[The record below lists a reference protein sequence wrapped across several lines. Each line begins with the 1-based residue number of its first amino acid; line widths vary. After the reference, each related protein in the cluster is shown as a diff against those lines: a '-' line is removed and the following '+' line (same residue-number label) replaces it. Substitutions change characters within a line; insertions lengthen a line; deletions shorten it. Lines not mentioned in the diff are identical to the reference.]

1 MFIPSCFLFFLTL
14 QLVDSAFFQIFVE
27 ASHSHRIFGLGNP
40 RDLKPLERCLQLHN
54 TQTFSILVF
63 KKSTHPMACL
73 FHAFQL
79 VRNSKHSRKNTQQT
93 SSFAKKGLFWPTGG
107 FCSILSEKLF
117 RKTKKKLV
125 KQRWHLTILQCQGRG
140 SLSCQ
145 VRNPGTSLPGR
156 RSPRSLS
163 RHRRRLPLKPMGV
176 TSPKI

>member
-1 MFIPSCFLFFLTL
+1 MDSTFFL
-14 QLVDSAFFQIFVE
+14 DFCS
-27 ASHSHRIFGLGNP
+27 ASHSHRIFGFGNP

-93 SSFAKKGLFWPTGG
+93 SSFTKKGLFWTTGG

-117 RKTKKKLV
+117 RKNKKNGETTLAPDHSSMSRKGISVLPS
-125 KQRWHLTILQCQGRG
+125 KESWNQPSRKTLTSAL
-140 SLSCQ
+140 
-145 VRNPGTSLPGR
+145 
-156 RSPRSLS
+156 
-163 RHRRRLPLKPMGV
+163 V
-176 TSPKI
+176 TSVAIEPQGGNQSQNLKVGVLRNT

>member
-79 VRNSKHSRKNTQQT
+79 VRNSKHSRKKHTTNERVCKGESFLTNWGFLLHSFGEVVSKNKKKT
-93 SSFAKKGLFWPTGG
+93 GETTLAPDHSSMSRKGISVLPSKESWNQP
-107 FCSILSEKLF
+107 S
-117 RKTKKKLV
+117 RKT
-125 KQRWHLTILQCQGRG
+125 LTSEL
-140 SLSCQ
+140 
-145 VRNPGTSLPGR
+145 
-156 RSPRSLS
+156 
-163 RHRRRLPLKPMGV
+163 V
-176 TSPKI
+176 TS